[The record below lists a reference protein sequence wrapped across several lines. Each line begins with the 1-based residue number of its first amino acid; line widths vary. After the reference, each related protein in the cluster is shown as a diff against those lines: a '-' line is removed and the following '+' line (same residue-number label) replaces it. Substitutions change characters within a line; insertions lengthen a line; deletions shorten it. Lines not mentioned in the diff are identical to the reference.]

1 MKVYFNHNF
10 WSKQGIG
17 IPGIPKPA
25 GWKFT
30 YDDAEY
36 FISKIYQFPEG
47 VTMDIINIFN
57 DEKFKIFYDKYALI
71 EYEMNEEEIL
81 IAEQERPIPELPLHN
96 VYINNQPTEINTSS
110 LSYISFLNY
119 RQDKNVLTEIRKEY
133 GLSDEQSFQC
143 IRVHAKYLD
152 ESQKEIRQMKFL
164 TLRTEELMPVKK
176 RFKVENKASGYQ
188 YDIVFQ
194 HPMTGEEHK
203 LYIEE
208 VEFRDNRLVFT
219 NYDQNVPYKNV
230 MLKYELVPSLP
241 KDERIIIH
249 EIKQADIKDRID
261 AGTVGYIGYNNEK
274 GRNGYPIEYA
284 FSDVYW
290 KTLDFAEFSIV
301 GIYKIKC
308 KEKEIDV
315 FNKES

>member
-10 WSKQGIG
+10 WSKQGTG

-36 FISKIYQFPEG
+36 FIPKIYQFPEG
-47 VTMDIINIFN
+47 VTIDIINIFN
-57 DEKFKIFYDKYALI
+57 DEKFKIFYDKYAPI

-96 VYINNQPTEINTSS
+96 IYINNQPTEINTSS

-152 ESQKEIRQMKFL
+152 ESQKEICQIKFL
-164 TLRTEELMPVKK
+164 TIKTEELIPVKK
-176 RFKVENKASGYQ
+176 HFKVENKASGRQ
-188 YDIVFQ
+188 YDIVFK
-194 HPMTGEEHK
+194 HPLTDEEHH
-203 LYIEE
+203 LYISDA
-208 VEFRDNRLVFT
+208 EFKDARLEFPHYEQNEPY
-219 NYDQNVPYKNV
+219 NYV

-241 KDERIIIH
+241 NDEHITIL
-249 EIKQADIKDRID
+249 EIKQTDIMNHASAI
-261 AGTVGYIGYNNEK
+261 GYIYSEK
-274 GRNGYPIEYA
+274 ETGRNGYHIEYA
-284 FSDVYW
+284 FSNTYW

-308 KEKEIDV
+308 QEKEIDV
-315 FNKES
+315 FNKEP